1 MLARN
6 ESAKGEFSFNAAFF
20 FFFYERMSHSFTL
33 SCLEND
39 QSKLHWLQYIF
50 MFQTLVIQFFYFDL
64 YFLLS
69 HFKYLWIVIRVS
81 LCT

>member
-6 ESAKGEFSFNAAFF
+6 ESAKGEFSFNAV

-39 QSKLHWLQYIF
+39 QSKMLQHIF
-50 MFQTLVIQFFYFDL
+50 MFQIPMIQFYLFFILISYL
-64 YFLLS
+64 
-69 HFKYLWIVIRVS
+69 KYLWIKDSNKSI
-81 LCT
+81 

>member
-6 ESAKGEFSFNAAFF
+6 ESAKGEFSFNAA

-39 QSKLHWLQYIF
+39 QSKLVTTYFYVSNSYDTILLF
-50 MFQTLVIQFFYFDL
+50 RSLFFILIL
-64 YFLLS
+64 Y
-69 HFKYLWIVIRVS
+69 FKYLWIKDSNKSI
-81 LCT
+81 